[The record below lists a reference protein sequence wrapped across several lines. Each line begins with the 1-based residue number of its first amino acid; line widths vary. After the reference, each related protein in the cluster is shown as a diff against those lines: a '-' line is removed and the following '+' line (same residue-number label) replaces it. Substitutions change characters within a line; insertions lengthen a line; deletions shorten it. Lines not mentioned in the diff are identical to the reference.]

1 MRSDVA
7 FIYVRELLSS
17 MTGER
22 PEPDH
27 DGDLPVFFNG
37 AAFYVRI
44 LGSNDPLIQIFSVAI
59 DALDESPE
67 LYARL
72 NNINQN
78 LQFARAFHV
87 GRQVLIESEIWA
99 SDLNPANFHYACR
112 NIATATDSATPM
124 LTELGGTPRF
134 ETSKSEDYTTSK
146 GQMTFPGW
154 STSN

>member
-44 LGSNDPLIQIFSVAI
+44 IGANDPLVQIFSVAI
-59 DALDESPE
+59 DAIDESPE
-67 LYARL
+67 LHHQ
-72 NNINQN
+72 INTINRN
-78 LQFARAFHV
+78 LRFARAFHV
-87 GRQVLIESEIWA
+87 GQQVLIESEIWA
-99 SDLNPANFHYACR
+99 VDLNPANFNHACR
-112 NIATATDSATPM
+112 NIANATDSITPT
-124 LTELGGTPRF
+124 LVELGGTPRF
-134 ETSKSEDYTTSK
+134 ENSKSDEYVQSK
-146 GQMTFPGW
+146 SQMTFPGW
-154 STSN
+154 STVN